1 MTDGGARARVAIV
14 VHATFPADPRIRR
27 QADALLEAGY
37 EVDVFALRDPG
48 QSSEERDGA
57 LRTIR
62 LPVRRRF
69 AGFAG
74 HMAEYLAFAGF
85 AAVRLTREHRR
96 RRYRLVQ
103 VATLPD
109 FLVAAAGVL
118 KLAGVP
124 LLLDLHEDMPAFFDD
139 RFAGAALRP
148 LRPALRSVARG
159 AAAMADAILTVH
171 EPLREL
177 SLARGVPPEKI
188 TVVMNSADGR
198 LFDPARHPRR
208 GFMEDGELR
217 LVHHSSLQRIYG
229 LEVAVEAVARLP
241 RHLAA
246 RLDVYGDGPYQPQ
259 IAAAIDRTATG
270 DRIVLHGRVAM
281 DDLPAILAASDLAL
295 VPSLPEPYLQ
305 YSLSTK
311 LLEAVA
317 MGVPVIASDLATF
330 RAHFSGS
337 ALHFV
342 PGGEPAALAAAI
354 VELAGDPEAAAALAA
369 TAQREAVPY
378 AWTRQAA
385 RYVEVV
391 DRLASRKRPR
401 GFGPGESSATGIG
414 ILSR

>member
-1 MTDGGARARVAIV
+1 MSGATVPERIAIV
-14 VHATFPADPRIRR
+14 VHATVPDDPRIRR
-27 QADALLEAGY
+27 QADALLAAGY

-48 QSSEERDGA
+48 QAAEETSGG
-57 LRTIR
+57 LRMIR

-69 AGFAG
+69 TGFAG

-109 FLVAAAGVL
+109 FLVASAAVL

-139 RFAGAALRP
+139 RFAAVPLRP
-148 LRPALRSVARG
+148 LRPVIRGVAG
-159 AAAMADAILTVH
+159 ASAAMADAILTVH
-171 EPLREL
+171 EPLRQL

-188 TVVMNSADGR
+188 TVVMNSADSR
-198 LFDPARHPRR
+198 LFDPSAHARR

-241 RHLAA
+241 RELGV
-246 RLDVYGDGPYQPQ
+246 RLDVYGDGPHRPQ
-259 IAAAIDRTATG
+259 IEAAIDRMATG
-270 DRIVLHGRVAM
+270 DRVVLHGRVPM
-281 DDLPAILAASDLAL
+281 DDLPAILASSDVAL
-295 VPSLPEPYLQ
+295 VPSLPERYLE

-330 RAHFSGS
+330 RAHFSERAIS
-337 ALHFV
+337 FV
-342 PGGEPAALAAAI
+342 PGGDPEALASAI
-354 VELAGDPEAAAALAA
+354 VRLAGDPDAAMAFAAQAQHEA
-369 TAQREAVPY
+369 QPY
-378 AWTRQAA
+378 AWTLQAQEYLDVVNRLVA
-385 RYVEVV
+385 RGGA
-391 DRLASRKRPR
+391 AS
-401 GFGPGESSATGIG
+401 
-414 ILSR
+414 